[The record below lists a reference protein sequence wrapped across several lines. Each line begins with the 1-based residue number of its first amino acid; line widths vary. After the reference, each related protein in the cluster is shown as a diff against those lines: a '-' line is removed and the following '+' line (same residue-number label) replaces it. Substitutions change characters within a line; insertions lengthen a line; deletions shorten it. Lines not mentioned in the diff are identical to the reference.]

1 MKLSIKFLK
10 NVANVNTYQYVS
22 QWNISEGSS
31 HTLYFQFVDK
41 LKDDLRYLSQATVI
55 NSVKVTF
62 LNIDEASEI
71 EKTAVQAFS
80 DDKSIWRITLDSD
93 EVPNSGAIKVAIT
106 EDGQEKKFRVEQ
118 AIVVE
123 LLDAGSC

>member
-41 LKDDLRYLSQATVI
+41 LKDDLRYLSQATLI
-55 NSVKVTF
+55 DSVKVTF

-80 DDKSIWRITLDSD
+80 DDKSIWRITLNSD

>member
-1 MKLSIKFLK
+1 MKLSIKILK
-10 NVANVNTYQYVS
+10 NVANVNTYQFAP

-55 NSVKVTF
+55 DSVKVIF
-62 LNIDEASEI
+62 LNIDEAYEI

-80 DDKSIWRITLDSD
+80 DDKSIWRITLNSD